1 MASGLVVLN
10 LGRHEFSVKSTLLTT
25 HQMIFLIFKDF
36 KVDYLDIFVTVFQGG
51 FRAKE
56 RSNYAKHSII
66 SSKCLF
72 QIHGLQSGQF
82 MKTLAYVDGNFVW
95 ALTYLVISWRPS
107 ISGLIVLKNASSPSS
122 KLKIG
127 VSPRV

>member
-1 MASGLVVLN
+1 MVSNIARDIKTFDN
-10 LGRHEFSVKSTLLTT
+10 
-25 HQMIFLIFKDF
+25 FLI
-36 KVDYLDIFVTVFQGG
+36 L
-51 FRAKE
+51 
-56 RSNYAKHSII
+56 
-66 SSKCLF
+66 SSKSF
-72 QIHGLQSGQF
+72 IQIHGLQSGQF